1 MQDNIVG
8 KLVEEEVDFTRKL
21 VQGLDE
27 FIINKGIDI
36 IQAIL
41 ILAIGYMICRWLRSA
56 VRRVLNRSSADPS
69 ANSFVSE
76 IIFFLSLA
84 VVLIMALETVGVYL
98 FAVLFSDL
106 R

>member
-41 ILAIGYMICRWLRSA
+41 FLLSAI
-56 VRRVLNRSSADPS
+56 
-69 ANSFVSE
+69 
-76 IIFFLSLA
+76 
-84 VVLIMALETVGVYL
+84 
-98 FAVLFSDL
+98 
-106 R
+106 